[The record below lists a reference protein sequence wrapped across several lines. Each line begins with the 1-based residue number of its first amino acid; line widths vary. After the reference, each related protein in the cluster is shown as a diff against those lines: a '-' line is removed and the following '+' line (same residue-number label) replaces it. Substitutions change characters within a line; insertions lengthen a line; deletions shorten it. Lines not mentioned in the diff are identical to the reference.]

1 MLNIKFFVSII
12 TLLAFLAVR
21 IPIAHALPPSID
33 GGADVASEDEFEEG
47 DFIVVKQGEEAP
59 YDGFLFDSEGL
70 AKVIA
75 NKNFQLD
82 KLKIEKE
89 SEIAKLNIEI
99 KFLKEQHKLELKIN
113 EELKEN
119 LLLIKDNRI
128 KQLEDSDKWDDVK
141 LFGSML
147 LGMALSVT
155 IFYAA
160 VKITNV
166 NNQ

>member
-1 MLNIKFFVSII
+1 MFNFKSFVSII

-21 IPIAHALPPSID
+21 IPIANASPPPK
-33 GGADVASEDEFEEG
+33 GGASEVVPEDEYEDG
-47 DFIVVKQGEEAP
+47 DYLAVKQGEEAP
-59 YDGFLFDSEGL
+59 YDGFLFDAEGL

-82 KLKIEKE
+82 KLRIEKE
-89 SEIAKLNIEI
+89 SEIAKLNIEL
-99 KFLKEQHKLELKIN
+99 KYLKEQHKLELKIS
-113 EELKEN
+113 EDLKDN
-119 LLLIKDNRI
+119 IIAIKDKRI
-128 KQLEDSDKWDDVK
+128 DQLENSKSWDDVK
-141 LFGSML
+141 LFGSLL

-166 NNQ
+166 NN

>member
-1 MLNIKFFVSII
+1 MANLKSLVSLI

-21 IPIAHALPPSID
+21 IPIAHALPPA
-33 GGADVASEDEFEEG
+33 ADAGVEAVTEDEYEEG
-47 DFIVVKQGEEAP
+47 DYVVVKQGEEAP

-99 KFLKEQHKLELKIN
+99 KYLKEQQALELKIN
-113 EELKEN
+113 KELSDN
-119 LLLIKDNRI
+119 IVAIKDKRI
-128 KQLEDSDKWDDVK
+128 QQLEDSKKWDDVK

-166 NNQ
+166 NQ

>member
-1 MLNIKFFVSII
+1 MNNIKPFVSVI

-21 IPIAHALPPSID
+21 IPIAYATPPSSD
-33 GGADVASEDEFEEG
+33 AGVEDEYEEG
-47 DFIVVKQGEEAP
+47 DYVIVKQGEEAP
-59 YDGFLFDSEGL
+59 FDGFLFDSEGL
-70 AKVIA
+70 SKVIA

-82 KLKIEKE
+82 KLKIEKD
-89 SEIAKLNIEI
+89 SEIAKLTLDI
-99 KFLKEQHKLELKIN
+99 KYLKEQQALELKISK
-113 EELKEN
+113 ELSDN
-119 LLLIKDNRI
+119 IVSIKDKRI
-128 KQLEDSDKWDDVK
+128 QQLEDSKKWDDVK

-166 NNQ
+166 NSQ

>member
-1 MLNIKFFVSII
+1 MNNMKPFISLI

-21 IPIAHALPPSID
+21 IPIAYALPTT
-33 GGADVASEDEFEEG
+33 ADAGVESVAEDEYEEG
-47 DFIVVKQGEEAP
+47 EYVVVKQGEEAP

-82 KLKIEKE
+82 KLKIEKD
-89 SEIAKLNIEI
+89 SEIGKLNIEI
-99 KFLKEQHKLELKIN
+99 KYLKEQQVLELKIN
-113 EELKEN
+113 KELSDN
-119 LLLIKDNRI
+119 IIAIKDNRI
-128 KQLEDSDKWDDVK
+128 KHLEDSKKWDDVK
-141 LFGSML
+141 LFASMI

-166 NNQ
+166 NQ

>member
-1 MLNIKFFVSII
+1 MNKYKSLVSII

-21 IPIAHALPPSID
+21 IPIAYALPLQD
-33 GGADVASEDEFEEG
+33 GGTMEDEYEDG
-47 DFIVVKQGEEAP
+47 DFSIVKAGEEVP
-59 YDGFLFDSEGL
+59 YDGFLFDAEGL

-82 KLKIEKE
+82 KLKIEKDA
-89 SEIAKLNIEI
+89 EIAKLNIELNTT
-99 KFLKEQHKLELKIN
+99 KKQHELELKISK
-113 EELKEN
+113 ELSDNIIKIKE
-119 LLLIKDNRI
+119 DRI
-128 KQLEDSDKWDDVK
+128 IQLENSKKWDDVK

-166 NNQ
+166 NQ

>member
-1 MLNIKFFVSII
+1 MINYKSLVSIF

-21 IPIAHALPPSID
+21 IPIAYALPPV
-33 GGADVASEDEFEEG
+33 ADAGTEDEYEEG
-47 DFIVVKQGEEAP
+47 DYVTVKQGEEAP
-59 YDGFLFDSEGL
+59 YDGFLFDAEGL

-82 KLKIEKE
+82 KLRIEKD
-89 SEIAKLNIEI
+89 SEIAKLNLDI
-99 KFLKEQHKLELKIN
+99 KYIKEQHKLELKIN
-113 EELKEN
+113 EELKQSIIS
-119 LLLIKDNRI
+119 IKDKRI
-128 KQLEDSDKWDDVK
+128 EQLEDSKKWDDAK
-141 LFGSML
+141 LFGSMI

-166 NNQ
+166 NK

>member
-1 MLNIKFFVSII
+1 MNNIKPFVSVI

-21 IPIAHALPPSID
+21 IPIAYAAPPSSDAI
-33 GGADVASEDEFEEG
+33 AEDEYEEG
-47 DFIVVKQGEEAP
+47 DYIVIKQGEEAP

-70 AKVIA
+70 SKVIA

-82 KLKIEKE
+82 KLRIEKD
-89 SEIAKLNIEI
+89 SEIAKLTLDI
-99 KFLKEQHKLELKIN
+99 KYLREQQALELKISK
-113 EELKEN
+113 ELSDN
-119 LLLIKDNRI
+119 IVAIKDKRI
-128 KQLEDSDKWDDVK
+128 QQLEDSKKWDDVK

>member
-1 MLNIKFFVSII
+1 MNKYKSLVSII

-21 IPIAHALPPSID
+21 IPIAYAAPAQD
-33 GGADVASEDEFEEG
+33 GGTVEEEYEDG
-47 DFIVVKQGEEAP
+47 DYIVIKTGEEVP
-59 YDGFLFDSEGL
+59 YDGFLFDAEGL

-82 KLKIEKE
+82 KLRIEKDA
-89 SEIAKLNIEI
+89 EIAKLNIELNTAN
-99 KFLKEQHKLELKIN
+99 KQHELELKISK
-113 EELKEN
+113 ELSDNIIK
-119 LLLIKDNRI
+119 IKDDRI
-128 KQLEDSDKWDDVK
+128 IQLENSKKWDDVK

-166 NNQ
+166 NQ

>member
-1 MLNIKFFVSII
+1 MTHLKTLISIV

-21 IPIAHALPPSID
+21 IPIAYALPPTTDAGVESIT
-33 GGADVASEDEFEEG
+33 EDEYEEG
-47 DFIVVKQGEEAP
+47 DYIVVKQGEEAP
-59 YDGFLFDSEGL
+59 YDGFLFDSDGL

-82 KLKIEKE
+82 KLRIEKE
-89 SEIAKLNIEI
+89 SEIAKLNLDI
-99 KFLKEQHKLELKIN
+99 KYLKEQQQLELKIN
-113 EELKEN
+113 KELSDNIIKIKE
-119 LLLIKDNRI
+119 DRI
-128 KQLEDSDKWDDVK
+128 IQLENSKKWDDVK
-141 LFGSML
+141 LFGTML

-166 NNQ
+166 NK

>member
-1 MLNIKFFVSII
+1 MNNLKSLVSTI

-21 IPIAHALPPSID
+21 IPIAYA
-33 GGADVASEDEFEEG
+33 ASPIPDTGVEDEYEEG
-47 DFIVVKQGEEAP
+47 DYVVVKQGEEAP

-70 AKVIA
+70 SKVIA

-82 KLKIEKE
+82 KLKIEKD
-89 SEIAKLNIEI
+89 SEIAKLTLDI
-99 KFLKEQHKLELKIN
+99 KYLKEQQTLELKITKQLSDN
-113 EELKEN
+113 IVS
-119 LLLIKDNRI
+119 IKDKRI
-128 KQLEDSDKWDDVK
+128 QQLEDSKKWEDVK

>member
-1 MLNIKFFVSII
+1 MNNIKPFVSVI

-21 IPIAHALPPSID
+21 IPIAYAAPPSSD
-33 GGADVASEDEFEEG
+33 AGVEDEYEEG
-47 DFIVVKQGEEAP
+47 DYVVVKQGEEAP

-70 AKVIA
+70 SKVIA

-82 KLKIEKE
+82 KLRIEKD
-89 SEIAKLNIEI
+89 SEIAKLTLDI
-99 KFLKEQHKLELKIN
+99 KYLKEQQALELKISK
-113 EELKEN
+113 ELSDN
-119 LLLIKDNRI
+119 IVSIKDKRI
-128 KQLEDSDKWDDVK
+128 QQLEDSKKWDDVK

-166 NNQ
+166 NSQ

>member
-1 MLNIKFFVSII
+1 MNKYKSLVSFI

-21 IPIAHALPPSID
+21 IPIAYALPPQD
-33 GGADVASEDEFEEG
+33 GGTAEDEYEDG
-47 DFIVVKQGEEAP
+47 DFSLVKAGEEVP
-59 YDGFLFDSEGL
+59 YDGFLFDAEGL

-82 KLKIEKE
+82 KLRIEKDA
-89 SEIAKLNIEI
+89 EIAKLNIELSTA
-99 KFLKEQHKLELKIN
+99 KKQHELELKISK
-113 EELKEN
+113 ELSDNIIKIKE
-119 LLLIKDNRI
+119 DRI
-128 KQLEDSDKWDDVK
+128 IQLENSKKWDDVK

-166 NNQ
+166 NQ

>member
-1 MLNIKFFVSII
+1 MVNLKSLVSLI

-21 IPIAHALPPSID
+21 IPIAHALPPV
-33 GGADVASEDEFEEG
+33 ADAGVDAIAEDEYEEG
-47 DFIVVKQGEEAP
+47 DYVVVKQGEEAP

-82 KLKIEKE
+82 KLRIEKD
-89 SEIAKLNIEI
+89 SDIAKLNLEL
-99 KFLKEQHKLELKIN
+99 KYLKEQHKLELKIN
-113 EELKEN
+113 EELKDN
-119 LLLIKDNRI
+119 IVAIKDKRI
-128 KQLEDSDKWDDVK
+128 QQLEDSKKWDDVK

-166 NNQ
+166 NN

>member
-1 MLNIKFFVSII
+1 MNFFKSFVLYI
-12 TLLAFLAVR
+12 TLLAFLVMR
-21 IPIAHALPPSID
+21 MPIAYAQSSKSD
-33 GGADVASEDEFEEG
+33 GGSEQVAEAEYEEG
-47 DFIVVKQGEEAP
+47 DYVTVKQGEEAP
-59 YDGFLFDSEGL
+59 YDGFLFDAEGL

-82 KLKIEKE
+82 KLTIEKD
-89 SEIAKLNIEI
+89 SEIAKLNIELKYI
-99 KFLKEQHKLELKIN
+99 KEKHQLELKIN
-113 EELKEN
+113 EELKQN

-128 KQLEDSDKWDDVK
+128 QQLEDSKKWDDVK

-166 NNQ
+166 NN

>member
-1 MLNIKFFVSII
+1 MANLKSLVSLI

-21 IPIAHALPPSID
+21 IPIAYALPPAAAAGVEAI
-33 GGADVASEDEFEEG
+33 AEDEYEDG
-47 DFIVVKQGEEAP
+47 DYVVVKQGEEAP

-70 AKVIA
+70 SKVIA
-75 NKNFQLD
+75 NKTFQVD
-82 KLKIEKE
+82 KLRIEKD
-89 SEIAKLNIEI
+89 SEIAKLNLDI
-99 KFLKEQHKLELKIN
+99 KYLKEQQALELKISK
-113 EELKEN
+113 ELSDN
-119 LLLIKDNRI
+119 IVAIKDKRI
-128 KQLEDSDKWDDVK
+128 QQLEDSKKWDDVK

-166 NNQ
+166 NQ

>member
-1 MLNIKFFVSII
+1 MNFFKSFVLYT
-12 TLLAFLAVR
+12 TLLAFLAMR
-21 IPIAHALPPSID
+21 MPIAYAQQLKLD
-33 GGADVASEDEFEEG
+33 GGSEQIAEDEYEKG
-47 DFIVVKQGEEAP
+47 DYITVKQGEEAP
-59 YDGFLFDSEGL
+59 YDGFLFDAEGL

-82 KLKIEKE
+82 KLTIQKD
-89 SEIAKLNIEI
+89 SEIAKLNIELKYI
-99 KFLKEQHKLELKIN
+99 KQKHELELKIN
-113 EELKEN
+113 EELKQN

-128 KQLEDSDKWDDVK
+128 QQLEDSKKWDDVK

-166 NNQ
+166 NK

>member
-1 MLNIKFFVSII
+1 MNKYKSLVSII

-21 IPIAHALPPSID
+21 IPIAYALPPQD
-33 GGADVASEDEFEEG
+33 GGAAEDEYENG
-47 DFIVVKQGEEAP
+47 DYIVVKTGEEVP
-59 YDGFLFDSEGL
+59 YDGFLFDGEGL

-82 KLKIEKE
+82 KLRIEKDA
-89 SEIAKLNIEI
+89 EIAKLNIELNTA
-99 KFLKEQHKLELKIN
+99 KKQHELELKISK
-113 EELKEN
+113 ELSDNIIKIKE
-119 LLLIKDNRI
+119 DRI
-128 KQLEDSDKWDDVK
+128 IQLENSKKWDDVK

-166 NNQ
+166 NQ

>member
-1 MLNIKFFVSII
+1 MINYKSLVSIF

-21 IPIAHALPPSID
+21 IPIAYAFPPA
-33 GGADVASEDEFEEG
+33 ADAGTETITEDEYEEG
-47 DFIVVKQGEEAP
+47 DYVAVKQGEEAP
-59 YDGFLFDSEGL
+59 YDGFLFDAEGL

-75 NKNFQLD
+75 SKNFQLD
-82 KLKIEKE
+82 KLRIEKE
-89 SEIAKLNIEI
+89 SEITKLNLDI
-99 KFLKEQHKLELKIN
+99 KYLKEQHKLELKIN
-113 EELKEN
+113 EELKDN
-119 LLLIKDNRI
+119 IVAIKDKRI
-128 KQLEDSDKWDDVK
+128 EQLENSKKWDDVK

-166 NNQ
+166 NE

>member
-1 MLNIKFFVSII
+1 MNFFKSFVLYT
-12 TLLAFLAVR
+12 TLLAFLAMR
-21 IPIAHALPPSID
+21 MPIAYAQPLKLD
-33 GGADVASEDEFEEG
+33 GGSEQIAEDEYEEG
-47 DFIVVKQGEEAP
+47 DYITLKQGEEAP
-59 YDGFLFDSEGL
+59 YDGFLFDAEGL

-82 KLKIEKE
+82 KLTILKDN
-89 SEIAKLNIEI
+89 EIAKLNIELKYI
-99 KFLKEQHKLELKIN
+99 KEKHELELKIN
-113 EELKEN
+113 EELKQN

-128 KQLEDSDKWDDVK
+128 QQLEDSKKWDDVK

-166 NNQ
+166 NK

>member
-1 MLNIKFFVSII
+1 MSII

-21 IPIAHALPPSID
+21 IPIAYAEPPSSD
-33 GGADVASEDEFEEG
+33 AGVEDEYEDG
-47 DFIVVKQGEEAP
+47 DYVVVKQGEEAP
-59 YDGFLFDSEGL
+59 FDGFLFDSEGL
-70 AKVIA
+70 SKIIA

-82 KLKIEKE
+82 KLKIEKD
-89 SEIAKLNIEI
+89 SEIAKLNLDI
-99 KFLKEQHKLELKIN
+99 KYLKEQQALELKITK
-113 EELKEN
+113 ELSDN
-119 LLLIKDNRI
+119 IVSIKDKRI
-128 KQLEDSDKWDDVK
+128 QELEDSKKWDDVK

-166 NNQ
+166 NSQ

>member
-1 MLNIKFFVSII
+1 MINYKSFVSIF

-21 IPIAHALPPSID
+21 IPIAHALPPATD
-33 GGADVASEDEFEEG
+33 AGTETAKEDEYEEG
-47 DFIVVKQGEEAP
+47 DYVSVKQGEEAP
-59 YDGFLFDSEGL
+59 YDGFLFDAEGL

-82 KLKIEKE
+82 KLKIEKD
-89 SEIAKLNIEI
+89 SEIAKLNLDI
-99 KFLKEQHKLELKIN
+99 KYIKEQHKLELKIN
-113 EELKEN
+113 EELKQN
-119 LLLIKDNRI
+119 IISIKDKRI
-128 KQLEDSDKWDDVK
+128 EQLEDSKKWDDVK

-166 NNQ
+166 NK

>member
-1 MLNIKFFVSII
+1 MNKLNSLVSII

-21 IPIAHALPPSID
+21 IPIAYALPPSPVKS
-33 GGADVASEDEFEEG
+33 GEEKVEDEYEDGEYV
-47 DFIVVKQGEEAP
+47 VVKQGEEAP

-70 AKVIA
+70 SKVIA

-82 KLKIEKE
+82 KLKIEKDA
-89 SEIAKLNIEI
+89 EINKLNIEL
-99 KFLKEQHKLELKIN
+99 KYLKEQQQLELKIN
-113 EELKEN
+113 KELSDNIIKIKEN
-119 LLLIKDNRI
+119 RI
-128 KQLEDSDKWDDVK
+128 IQLEDSKKWDDVK

-166 NNQ
+166 NQ

>member
-1 MLNIKFFVSII
+1 MANLKSLVSLI

-21 IPIAHALPPSID
+21 IPIAYAIPPV
-33 GGADVASEDEFEEG
+33 ADAGVEAIAEDEYEDG
-47 DFIVVKQGEEAP
+47 DYVVVKQGEEAP

-70 AKVIA
+70 SKVIA
-75 NKNFQLD
+75 NKTFQVD
-82 KLKIEKE
+82 KLRIEKD
-89 SEIAKLNIEI
+89 SEIAKLNLDI
-99 KFLKEQHKLELKIN
+99 KYLKEQQALELKISK
-113 EELKEN
+113 ELSDN
-119 LLLIKDNRI
+119 IVAIKDKRI
-128 KQLEDSDKWDDVK
+128 QQLEDSKKWDDVK

-166 NNQ
+166 NQ

>member
-1 MLNIKFFVSII
+1 MGFLKSFISII
-12 TLLAFLAVR
+12 TLLAFLAAR
-21 IPIAHALPPSID
+21 IPIAYATPVALD
-33 GGADVASEDEFEEG
+33 AGVEATEEDEYEDGEY
-47 DFIVVKQGEEAP
+47 VVLKVGEEAP

-82 KLKIEKE
+82 KLRIEKD
-89 SEIAKLNIEI
+89 SEITKLNIEL
-99 KFLKEQHKLELKIN
+99 KYLKEQHKLELKIN
-113 EELKEN
+113 EELKDN
-119 LLLIKDNRI
+119 IISIKDKRI
-128 KQLEDSDKWDDVK
+128 VQLEDSKRWDDVK
-141 LFGSML
+141 LFTSML

-166 NNQ
+166 NSQ

>member
-1 MLNIKFFVSII
+1 MINYKSLVSIF

-21 IPIAHALPPSID
+21 IPIAYALSPV
-33 GGADVASEDEFEEG
+33 ADAGTEAVTEDEYEEG
-47 DFIVVKQGEEAP
+47 DYVTVKQGEEAP
-59 YDGFLFDSEGL
+59 YDGFLFDAEGL

-82 KLKIEKE
+82 KLRIEKD
-89 SEIAKLNIEI
+89 SEIAKLNLDI
-99 KFLKEQHKLELKIN
+99 KYIKEQHKLELKIN
-113 EELKEN
+113 EELKQSIIS
-119 LLLIKDNRI
+119 IKDKRI
-128 KQLEDSDKWDDVK
+128 EQLEDSKKWDDVK

-166 NNQ
+166 NK

>member
-1 MLNIKFFVSII
+1 MANLKSLVSFI

-21 IPIAHALPPSID
+21 IPIAYALPTTD
-33 GGADVASEDEFEEG
+33 GGAEATAEDEYEEG
-47 DFIVVKQGEEAP
+47 DYIIVKQGEEAP

-82 KLKIEKE
+82 KLKIEKDN
-89 SEIAKLNIEI
+89 EISKLNIEI
-99 KFLKEQHKLELKIN
+99 KYLKEQHKLELKIS
-113 EELKEN
+113 EELKDN
-119 LLLIKDNRI
+119 IVTIKDKRI
-128 KQLEDSDKWDDVK
+128 EQLENSKKWEDVK

-147 LGMALSVT
+147 LGMALSVA

-160 VKITNV
+160 VKISNV
-166 NNQ
+166 NSQ